1 MWLLLCSL
9 LSPLRV
15 PLLLSVVQV
24 RIIQFHCLVRSW
36 GLSEGHSAFAQ
47 PVCTV
52 YQTVV
57 WLCVFILVICPVV
70 MQLVC
75 ITHFFVCQTLS
86 LSLFKAALPPWMFQG
101 CAFHWCGLHRHSS
114 HLYVHYTVCCCYV
127 FLLTSTWMAIQP
139 ATFTE
144 WLSLMQPSIIIYNTF
159 LETVSTVWAYLE
171 WRFAFPCCGV
181 YMCLIL
187 EEMVSDESCISDH
200 QGPCSLLSQ
209 PM

>member
-86 LSLFKAALPPWMFQG
+86 LSLRLPCPPGCSRDVPFTGVDFTGILHICMFTI
-101 CAFHWCGLHRHSS
+101 
-114 HLYVHYTVCCCYV
+114 LYAVV
-127 FLLTSTWMAIQP
+127 
-139 ATFTE
+139 
-144 WLSLMQPSIIIYNTF
+144 
-159 LETVSTVWAYLE
+159 
-171 WRFAFPCCGV
+171 
-181 YMCLIL
+181 MC
-187 EEMVSDESCISDH
+187 SCWH
-200 QGPCSLLSQ
+200 PPGWPYSLLLLQSDCH
-209 PM
+209 